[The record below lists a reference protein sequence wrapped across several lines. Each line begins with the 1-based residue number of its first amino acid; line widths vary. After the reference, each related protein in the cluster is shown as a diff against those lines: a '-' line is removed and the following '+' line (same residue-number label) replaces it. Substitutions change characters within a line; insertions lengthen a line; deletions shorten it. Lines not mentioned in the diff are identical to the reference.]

1 MNQKTQTKKPKKKP
15 SSVRHTRAIQRDRS
29 KRSVVAPP
37 DEKIEHRLTELL
49 EPAIRAQKETCKELG
64 LRHRKLTLS
73 VMVSIVVSII
83 WRQIGSGGSE
93 VARLLRSEGLLWVS
107 ALKVTQQAISERLR
121 TFPPV
126 LFLRILLYILPILQ
140 ARWQARQRPLPA
152 ELAWAQERYSAVL
165 AADGSTLDVLL
176 RKVGLLRGSETSPLA
191 GKMMT
196 VLDICSWL
204 PRAIWYEED
213 AKAHDQRF
221 WPQILKTIP
230 ARALLLLDLGFT
242 NFAVFAQMTT
252 LTFITR
258 AKNNLS
264 FQVERVYL
272 RTPQVQD
279 LLVWIGSGDDRQL
292 IRLVK
297 VCYQGEWYRY
307 LTNELDPQVL
317 PAEYVAALYRQRWRI
332 EDAFNIAKRV
342 LGLAYFWNGSLYGVQ
357 LQVWATWILYSILVD
372 LTDSVAEV
380 LGQPFVR
387 ISIEMVYRSL
397 YYFCQARQ
405 RGEAT
410 DPVAYLADNAR
421 WLGVIKRQRKHSII
435 KFLNLTNLSGP

>member
-1 MNQKTQTKKPKKKP
+1 MSQKTQTKKSKKKK

-29 KRSVVAPP
+29 KRPVVAPP
-37 DEKIEHRLTELL
+37 DEKIEQRLTELL
-49 EPAIRAQKETCKELG
+49 EPAIQAQKETYKKLG

-73 VMVSIVVSII
+73 VVLSIVISII

-107 ALKVTQQAISERLR
+107 TLKVKQQAISERLR
-121 TFPPV
+121 IFPPI
-126 LFLRILLYILPILQ
+126 LFLRILRHILPVLQ
-140 ARWQARQRPLPA
+140 ARWQARQRPLP
-152 ELAWAQERYSAVL
+152 EVLVWAQERYSAVL

-176 RKVGLLRGSETSPLA
+176 RKVGLLRDSETSPLA
-191 GKMMT
+191 GKMMAI
-196 VLDICSWL
+196 LNICSWL
-204 PRAIWYEED
+204 PHAIWYEED

-221 WPQILKTIP
+221 WPQILKAIP
-230 ARALLLLDLGFT
+230 TRALLLLDLGFT
-242 NFAVFAQMTT
+242 NFKVFAQMTT
-252 LTFITR
+252 FTFITR

-264 FQVERVYL
+264 FQVEQVYL
-272 RTPQVQD
+272 RTHQVQD

-297 VCYQGEWYRY
+297 VYYQGEWYRY

-317 PAEYVAALYRQRWRI
+317 PAVYVAALYRQRWRI
-332 EDAFNIAKRV
+332 EDAFNVAKRV

-387 ISIEMVYRSL
+387 ISIEMVYRGL
-397 YYFCQARQ
+397 YYFRQARQ
-405 RGEAT
+405 RAEAA
-410 DPVAYLADNAR
+410 DPVTYLADNAR
-421 WLGVIKRQRKHSII
+421 WLGIIKRRRKHSVV
-435 KFLNLTNLSGP
+435 KFLNLTNLSEP